1 MEKVKRNLSKVLLF
15 VMGLSFCLS
24 LNSCNMDFMYKPGV
38 KTIKIAEGIKIKLD
52 TTPIRWAY
60 LSGIDG
66 LIYSGFYYSDTSVIL
81 DAFPENFI
89 KGDGLTIRNGG
100 TKTIMS
106 TEDGS
111 KFYEV
116 IFDMETDGSMTVTHK
131 EMKWNR

>member
-24 LNSCNMDFMYKPGV
+24 LNSCNMDIMDKPGV
-38 KTIKIAEGIKIKLD
+38 KTIKIAEGLKIKLD

-60 LSGIDG
+60 LSVIDG
-66 LIYSGFYYSDTSVIL
+66 WIYNGFYYSDTSIIL
-81 DAFPENFI
+81 DDYPENFI
-89 KGDGLTIRNGG
+89 KADGLTIRNGG
-100 TKTIMS
+100 TKTIMA

-116 IFDMETDGSMTVTHK
+116 TFEMETDGSMTVTHK
-131 EMKWNR
+131 ELKRNR